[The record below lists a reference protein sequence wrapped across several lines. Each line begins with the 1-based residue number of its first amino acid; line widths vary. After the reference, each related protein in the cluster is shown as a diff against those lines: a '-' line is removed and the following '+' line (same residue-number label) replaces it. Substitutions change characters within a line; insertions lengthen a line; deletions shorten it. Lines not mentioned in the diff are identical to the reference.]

1 MKAALPADSRAKKA
15 PPVLGGG
22 GEPCTLC
29 SKRVYPA
36 ERTTTASGRVYH
48 KTCFVCTKC
57 TRRLTPAQC
66 CEDGVTGRLYCEAHY
81 RQLAK
86 AAGLAGV
93 ASGGVDAA
101 AGVLVAKRKK
111 RQAADGEGD
120 AEVGVG
126 SLVWVELTTDA
137 IRRVLAPEATDADAE
152 SSAAAPPPPPPP
164 PRPPPRFV
172 EPFAQA
178 EVVSVL
184 ADAFLVRRR
193 GGDEEVEVAAA
204 LVWPADEVAEEDE
217 GRTHADNLL
226 LPQLNEPGLLHNV
239 RRRFEGE
246 GESEGEGAS
255 PQLRA
260 VYTYTGSIL
269 LALNPFEKLPL
280 YGTEQMRSYVGRPL
294 GAVAPHTYAMAEEA
308 YRCLLQT
315 KSSQSLV
322 VSGESGAGK
331 TEANKQLMRYLAF
344 RSKKGEQLTDLASTI
359 LQSNPVLEAFGNA
372 KTARN
377 DNSSRFGKFVKIAM
391 SDTGEVPCW
400 YSPPISKIPA

>member
-1 MKAALPADSRAKKA
+1 MANP
-15 PPVLGGG
+15 
-22 GEPCTLC
+22 
-29 SKRVYPA
+29 
-36 ERTTTASGRVYH
+36 
-48 KTCFVCTKC
+48 
-57 TRRLTPAQC
+57 
-66 CEDGVTGRLYCEAHY
+66 TGMVRPDNC
-81 RQLAK
+81 QL
-86 AAGLAGV
+86 LHL
-93 ASGGVDAA
+93 S
-101 AGVLVAKRKK
+101 
-111 RQAADGEGD
+111 
-120 AEVGVG
+120 
-126 SLVWVELTTDA
+126 
-137 IRRVLAPEATDADAE
+137 E
-152 SSAAAPPPPPPP
+152 S
-164 PRPPPRFV
+164 
-172 EPFAQA
+172 
-178 EVVSVL
+178 
-184 ADAFLVRRR
+184 
-193 GGDEEVEVAAA
+193 
-204 LVWPADEVAEEDE
+204 
-217 GRTHADNLL
+217 TI
-226 LPQLNEPGLLHNV
+226 LHNV

-400 YSPPISKIPA
+400 CHHQAVPATLLVSYLTLSYLNSPYLRCWVPPPSSTYSKRVACPSRVRASVTTTSSTKYAPASRTTRTWPSAKGLAPSGTSRR

>member
-1 MKAALPADSRAKKA
+1 MAQAIPDGSTVWIKDKHSAESFVKSTVRHGPGITDTVTR
-15 PPVLGGG
+15 
-22 GEPCTLC
+22 CT
-29 SKRVYPA
+29 
-36 ERTTTASGRVYH
+36 
-48 KTCFVCTKC
+48 C
-57 TRRLTPAQC
+57 TRAAHALAHALHVRCTFAARSLHTHRARSFLPGRGYIVTTPGGQEKTLRPMDVSMANP
-66 CEDGVTGRLYCEAHY
+66 TGMVRPDNC
-81 RQLAK
+81 QL
-86 AAGLAGV
+86 LHL
-93 ASGGVDAA
+93 S
-101 AGVLVAKRKK
+101 
-111 RQAADGEGD
+111 
-120 AEVGVG
+120 
-126 SLVWVELTTDA
+126 
-137 IRRVLAPEATDADAE
+137 E
-152 SSAAAPPPPPPP
+152 S
-164 PRPPPRFV
+164 
-172 EPFAQA
+172 
-178 EVVSVL
+178 
-184 ADAFLVRRR
+184 
-193 GGDEEVEVAAA
+193 
-204 LVWPADEVAEEDE
+204 
-217 GRTHADNLL
+217 TI
-226 LPQLNEPGLLHNV
+226 LHNV

-377 DNSSRFGKFVKIAM
+377 GNSSRFGKFVKIAM

-400 YSPPISKIPA
+400 FHHQSVRYLPNLLVSHLTLTHLT

>member
-1 MKAALPADSRAKKA
+1 MANP
-15 PPVLGGG
+15 
-22 GEPCTLC
+22 
-29 SKRVYPA
+29 
-36 ERTTTASGRVYH
+36 
-48 KTCFVCTKC
+48 
-57 TRRLTPAQC
+57 
-66 CEDGVTGRLYCEAHY
+66 TGMVRPDNC
-81 RQLAK
+81 QL
-86 AAGLAGV
+86 LHL
-93 ASGGVDAA
+93 S
-101 AGVLVAKRKK
+101 
-111 RQAADGEGD
+111 
-120 AEVGVG
+120 
-126 SLVWVELTTDA
+126 
-137 IRRVLAPEATDADAE
+137 E
-152 SSAAAPPPPPPP
+152 S
-164 PRPPPRFV
+164 
-172 EPFAQA
+172 
-178 EVVSVL
+178 
-184 ADAFLVRRR
+184 
-193 GGDEEVEVAAA
+193 
-204 LVWPADEVAEEDE
+204 
-217 GRTHADNLL
+217 TI
-226 LPQLNEPGLLHNV
+226 LHNV

-400 YSPPISKIPA
+400 CSPPSSTCHFTCFLPYFILPYLTLPKVLGATTKQYLLEKSRVPFQGKGERNYHIFYEVCAGLKDDQDMALGQGPSSFWYLAQVRGCSIIRVYDSMIRGAA

>member
-1 MKAALPADSRAKKA
+1 MAQAIPDGSTVWIKDKHSAESFVKSTVRHGPGITDTVTHLHKC
-15 PPVLGGG
+15 
-22 GEPCTLC
+22 CT
-29 SKRVYPA
+29 
-36 ERTTTASGRVYH
+36 
-48 KTCFVCTKC
+48 C
-57 TRRLTPAQC
+57 TRA
-66 CEDGVTGRLYCEAHY
+66 AHA
-81 RQLAK
+81 LAH
-86 AAGLAGV
+86 ALH
-93 ASGGVDAA
+93 
-101 AGVLVAKRKK
+101 
-111 RQAADGEGD
+111 
-120 AEVGVG
+120 
-126 SLVWVELTTDA
+126 
-137 IRRVLAPEATDADAE
+137 
-152 SSAAAPPPPPPP
+152 
-164 PRPPPRFV
+164 
-172 EPFAQA
+172 
-178 EVVSVL
+178 
-184 ADAFLVRRR
+184 VRRTFAARSLHTHRARSFLPGR
-193 GGDEEVEVAAA
+193 GYIVTTPG
-204 LVWPADEVAEEDE
+204 
-217 GRTHADNLL
+217 GREKTLRPVDVSMANPTGMVRPDNCQLL
-226 LPQLNEPGLLHNV
+226 HLSESTILHNV

-315 KSSQSLV
+315 RSSQSLV

-344 RSKKGEQLTDLASTI
+344 RAKKGEQLTDLASTI

-391 SDTGEVPCW
+391 SDTGEVPRWCTKQ
-400 YSPPISKIPA
+400 YCHFTCFLPYLALTHLT